1 MTPRRTKI
9 VATLGPATD
18 EPAVMRRVIE
28 AGVDIV
34 RLNLSHGGRDKQ
46 AGRLALA
53 RSCAAEAGR
62 NVGVMVDTRG
72 PEVRLGSLGRDHVE
86 LADGAQFRMV
96 CDASLDAGD
105 EREAAVNHP
114 GLGEDVRVG
123 DRVLV
128 DDGRIVLEVTACG
141 ARAVDTRVVSGGT
154 LLPGKKVQVP
164 GRDLNL
170 PTLSEEDA
178 ADLAWAAGEGVEWVA
193 ASFIKDATSV
203 LTVRRV
209 IERAHGETLVM
220 AKIETPEGLRNLEAV
235 LAASDGVMV
244 ARGDLG
250 VELPVEEVPPAQKRI
265 IAAARRLG
273 KPVVTATEMLESMVH
288 SARPTRAEAS
298 DVANAVW
305 DGSDAVML
313 SAETASGEHPVEAVE
328 FMDRICRTT
337 EGAREFPAYLRAA
350 ETNAVTN
357 ATEAVSRATVQ
368 VAADL
373 RADAIV
379 TATEG
384 GFTARMVA
392 RQRPQVPIVAVTPS
406 GRVARA
412 LAVVWGVESV
422 VARPREGRTAWESAV
437 ECAAEA
443 GHLRQGSLVV
453 VTGGEAAGATGAT
466 DLLQVRTVARRLVS
480 GRGIGR
486 TQVVG
491 RVHRLGGH
499 GEGVALEGE
508 GEAEAAVL
516 VAQSGDVPGFVRAL
530 EHAVAVVVEEG
541 GLTSTAAVAA
551 LSLRKPAVVGAQG
564 ALDRLPDGAWVTV
577 DSLRGWVFEGRVRLA
592 DEPVG

>member
-1 MTPRRTKI
+1 MSPRRTKI

-18 EPAVMRRVIE
+18 DPAVMRRMVE
-28 AGVDIV
+28 AGVDVV
-34 RLNLSHGGRDKQ
+34 RLNLSHADRGAHAR
-46 AGRLALA
+46 RLSMARRCAL
-53 RSCAAEAGR
+53 EAGR
-62 NVGVMVDTRG
+62 HVGTMVDTRG
-72 PEVRLGSLGRDHVE
+72 PEVRLGRLVGDSVE
-86 LADGAQFRMV
+86 LADGSDFTLV
-96 CDASLDAGD
+96 CDGSVERGDA
-105 EREAAVNHP
+105 RRCAVNHA

-128 DDGRIVLEVTACG
+128 DDGRLVLEVVAVDQ
-141 ARAVDTRVVSGGT
+141 RAVRTRVVSGGT

-164 GRDLNL
+164 GRSLNL
-170 PTLSEEDA
+170 PTLSEADA
-178 ADLAWAAGEGVEWVA
+178 EDLAWAAGEGVEWVA

-203 LTVRRV
+203 LSVRRV
-209 IERAHGETLVM
+209 IEGVGGETLVM
-220 AKIETPEGLRNLEAV
+220 AKIETPQGLENLDAI

-250 VELPVEEVPPAQKRI
+250 VELPVEQVPPAQKRI

-288 SARPTRAEAS
+288 SPRPTRAEAS

-305 DGSDAVML
+305 DGTDAVML
-313 SAETASGEHPVEAVE
+313 SAETATGEHPVEAVA

-337 EGAREFPAYLRAA
+337 EGSADFSSYLRTAQPTAA
-350 ETNAVTN
+350 TN

-368 VAADL
+368 VATDL

-392 RQRPQVPIVAVTPS
+392 RHRPQVPIVAVTPS

-412 LAVVWGVESV
+412 LAVVWGVECV
-422 VARPREGRTAWESAV
+422 VATPTGDRTPWEAAV
-437 ECAAEA
+437 ESAAEA
-443 GHLRQGSLVV
+443 GLVQRGGLAV
-453 VTGGEAAGATGAT
+453 VTGGEASGATGAT
-466 DLLQVRTVARRLVS
+466 DLLQVRTVAPRLVR

-491 RVHRLGGH
+491 RVYRLDEH
-499 GEGVALEGE
+499 AMPPD
-508 GEAEAAVL
+508 GEAAYVL
-516 VAQSGDVPGFVRAL
+516 VARSGDAAGFVQAL
-530 EHAVAVVVEEG
+530 QASVAVVVEEA

-551 LSLRKPAVVGAQG
+551 LSLGKPAVVGAEG
-564 ALDRLPDGAWVTV
+564 ALERLADGAWVTV
-577 DSLRGWVFEGRVRLA
+577 DALRGWVFEGRVRLA
-592 DEPVG
+592 DEAID